1 MKRFSRIFASII
13 VVLFFNVALFGQSDK
28 PRPDGWRG
36 LVLDV
41 SHPDDAIR
49 LFGTPMKDK
58 DKTALDMQ
66 RPLSWLSD
74 KYKQK
79 VFRTLTYKKLYGYKQ
94 VQLSFLDNKLVLI
107 SLEAPNAE
115 LEENWV
121 DPDDLESLF
130 AINFKP
136 HHRKYR
142 SKLPSPSEFQAN
154 APPELK
160 KEEYDYWYDMIAVSE
175 NSFIVAITD
184 NYKYISGLFD
194 SPDVKKRKEIN
205 ARGKRY
211 PGYVSQIEIISRS
224 LASS

>member
-1 MKRFSRIFASII
+1 MKRVSQLFASMLI
-13 VVLFFNVALFGQSDK
+13 VLFFTVSLSAQSDK

-36 LVLDV
+36 LALDI
-41 SHPDDAIR
+41 SNPDDAIR
-49 LFGTPMKDK
+49 LFGIPVKDK
-58 DKTALDMQ
+58 DKIALNMQ

-74 KYKQK
+74 KYRQK
-79 VFRTLTYKKLYGYKQ
+79 IFKTLTYKKLYGYKQ
-94 VQLSFLDNKLVLI
+94 VQLSFLGNKLVLI

-115 LEENWV
+115 LEENWI

-130 AINFKP
+130 AVNFRP

-142 SKLPSPSEFQAN
+142 SKLPPPSEFQAN
-154 APPELK
+154 APTELK
-160 KEEYDYWYDMIAVSE
+160 KEEYDYWYDMIAVTDR
-175 NSFIVAITD
+175 SFIVAIAD

-211 PGYVSQIEIISRS
+211 PGYVSHIEIISRS
-224 LASS
+224 LAS